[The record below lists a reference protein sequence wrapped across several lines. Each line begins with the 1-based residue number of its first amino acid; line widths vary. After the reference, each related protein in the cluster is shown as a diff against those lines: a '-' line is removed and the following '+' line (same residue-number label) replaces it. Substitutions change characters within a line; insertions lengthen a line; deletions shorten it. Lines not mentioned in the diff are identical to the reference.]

1 MNTELARIL
10 KLYQESEHERNKLLI
25 ERDEN
30 SSKEK
35 EKIKEFQRRVVEE
48 KGKIKQLEKSQNN
61 LKKKIEEYMA
71 QIALYQKA
79 VRSEQKAKEKLM

>member
-1 MNTELARIL
+1 M
-10 KLYQESEHERNKLLI
+10 LI

-35 EKIKEFQRRVVEE
+35 EKIKEFEKRVVEE
-48 KGKIKQLEKSQNN
+48 KGKIKHLEKSENS

-71 QIALYQKA
+71 QIALY
-79 VRSEQKAKEKLM
+79 